1 MYSSTF
7 ESSLWSTVNVD
18 TTSWESSTH
27 RESPTDATVMVH
39 PSTTTI
45 VTVVPDVCSGEEK
58 KKLLGMSVIHKKQAV
73 KPYKSQT

>member
-1 MYSSTF
+1 
-7 ESSLWSTVNVD
+7 
-18 TTSWESSTH
+18 
-27 RESPTDATVMVH
+27 MVH